1 MTTLYLSRMLLATR
15 NRDVRADL
23 SDCHALHRRL
33 LLAFPNLGGLSAARD
48 HFGILYRLD
57 SGDGG
62 ARLLV
67 QSSAEPDWSRLP
79 TAYLLDP
86 HPLVKRIDSLY
97 DTLVTGQKLRFCLRA
112 NPTRRISDR
121 GATQPERWR
130 GKRVDLRNEED
141 QLAWLTR
148 KGEQAGFQLLSVH
161 TQPNVVGFHSDRP
174 IADVRTSGVN
184 DRVIGRHPAGRLTF
198 ASVTFEGRLRITD
211 PAAFREALTNGIGSG
226 KAFGFGLLSIAPA

>member
-1 MTTLYLSRMLLATR
+1 MTPLYLSRALLAMR

-23 SDCHALHRRL
+23 SDCHAMHRQL
-33 LLAFPNLGGLSAARD
+33 MLAFPNLGGLQAARD
-48 HFGILYRLD
+48 HFGVLYRLD

-67 QSSAEPDWSRLP
+67 QSVAEPDWSRLP
-79 TAYLLDP
+79 TGYLLDARA
-86 HPLVKRIDSLY
+86 LVKRVDTLY
-97 DTLVTGQKLRFCLRA
+97 DMLTTGQQLRFCLRA
-112 NPTRRISDR
+112 NPTRRISNR

-130 GKRVDLRNEED
+130 GKRVDLRREDD
-141 QLAWLTR
+141 QLEWLKR
-148 KGEQAGFQLLSVH
+148 KGEQAGFQIISVRA
-161 TQPNVVGFHSDRP
+161 QPNIAGAPSGHF

-211 PAAFREALTNGIGSG
+211 PAAFREALANGIGSG